1 MKAICIILLILILS
15 IFIINCSN
23 KEVYSQ
29 NLELKIKVIN
39 NLKNEPI
46 ANAKISVYKIEKSVF
61 GKYFW
66 KQYKV
71 FEKKN
76 DEKGYLDINIDSK
89 STYKIKVTIE
99 NQNIWSCSSEF
110 EAQDIDLKKVYE
122 IRCLDE
128 SEKENIK

>member
-1 MKAICIILLILILS
+1 MKAVCIILLVCFL
-15 IFIINCSN
+15 NCCN
-23 KEVYSQ
+23 KEVYSKS
-29 NLELKIKVIN
+29 LELKIKVVN

-46 ANAKISVYKIEKSVF
+46 TNAKISVYKIEKSVF

-76 DEKGYLDINIDSK
+76 DERGYLDITIDSK
-89 STYKIKVTIE
+89 STYHIKITLE
-99 NQNIWSCSSEF
+99 NEITWSCSNEF
-110 EAQDIDLKKVYE
+110 EAKSIDFKKIYE

-128 SEKENIK
+128 SEKRNIK

>member
-1 MKAICIILLILILS
+1 MKAVCIILLVCFL
-15 IFIINCSN
+15 NCCN
-23 KEVYSQ
+23 KEVYSKS
-29 NLELKIKVIN
+29 LELKIKVVN

-46 ANAKISVYKIEKSVF
+46 TNAKISVYKIEKSVF

-76 DEKGYLDINIDSK
+76 DERAYLDITIDSK
-89 STYKIKVTIE
+89 STYQIKITLE
-99 NQNIWSCSSEF
+99 NEITWSCSNEF
-110 EAQDIDLKKVYE
+110 EAKSIDFKKIYE

-128 SEKENIK
+128 SEKRNIK